1 MRIPWGCRGNPQ
13 NGDWDS
19 NETMLIE
26 KKNIIQHNYIFKA
39 LKNFSHK
46 ADNKKI

>member
-26 KKNIIQHNYIFKA
+26 KKKYNSTQLYI
-39 LKNFSHK
+39 
-46 ADNKKI
+46 